1 MRSAA
6 VLISTPDFSVREV
19 TCRGGERHWS
29 SPELSSEHSLV
40 LVRSGMFQLRAD
52 GQESL
57 VETTTA
63 YLQAPG
69 RAFEFAHPRGGDI
82 CTSVSVSTD
91 LWQVNFADHSG
102 VAALPVDAHVEMA
115 HLMLLR
121 AARGG
126 DAQYDAAERLLSL
139 LGQAVRAEMPIR
151 RLSDAGARLVGAA
164 REAIA
169 ANDPHARSLV
179 DLARYLGVSPFHLSR
194 TFTAHTGTSLTRHRN
209 RVRVS
214 RALHRLLQGEDD
226 LGRLAADLG
235 FADQAHL
242 TRTVKSHAGQPP
254 ASLRTLLGGSRR
266 GRSWT
271 GRSAGTSAPPAGDD
285 GL

>member
-1 MRSAA
+1 
-6 VLISTPDFSVREV
+6 
-19 TCRGGERHWS
+19 
-29 SPELSSEHSLV
+29 
-40 LVRSGMFQLRAD
+40 MFQLRAD

-91 LWQVNFADHSG
+91 LWRANFADHSG

-139 LGQAVRAEMPIR
+139 LGQAVRAEMPVR
-151 RLSDAGARLVGAA
+151 RSSDAGARMVGAA

-169 ANDPHARSLV
+169 ENDPHARSLV

-254 ASLRTLLGGSRR
+254 ASLRTLLGGSRPGR
-266 GRSWT
+266 GWT
-271 GRSAGTSAPPAGDD
+271 GRGAGTSAPPARSPRPGTGNPRTRNATPATDAGDS
-285 GL
+285 